1 MTLSTTL
8 YNNRDFQENHAT
20 IQSQKQE
27 QGLFNTL
34 FSQEVCE
41 ILPGSSVSQHT
52 DETWHEIP
60 SIIMYLPGKCEN
72 KMQLFQKK

>member
-52 DETWHEIP
+52 DET
-60 SIIMYLPGKCEN
+60 
-72 KMQLFQKK
+72 